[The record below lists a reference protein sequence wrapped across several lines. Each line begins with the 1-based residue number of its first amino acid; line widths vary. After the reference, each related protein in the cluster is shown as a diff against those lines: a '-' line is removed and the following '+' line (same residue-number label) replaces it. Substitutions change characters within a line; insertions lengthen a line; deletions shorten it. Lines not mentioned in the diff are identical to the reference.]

1 MAAKTTPPSRDRTLD
16 PGSAWLSGLIV
27 TALTGGVVVLS
38 ASILSAIAVAFGISA
53 ALALT
58 IGLMH

>member
-1 MAAKTTPPSRDRTLD
+1 MAANNTPSPRPRTLD
-16 PGSAWLSGLIV
+16 SGSAWLSGLIV
-27 TALTGGVVVLS
+27 TALTGGVAVLS
-38 ASILSAIAVAFGISA
+38 ASILAAIAVAVGISA